1 MKKYI
6 LGLVVMVSLFSCDTK
21 EKEALQSKVDSL
33 SYQLN
38 VSKEAEALCNCK

>member
-6 LGLVVMVSLFSCDTK
+6 LGIVVMISLFSCDTK
-21 EKEALQSKVDSL
+21 EKENVALQSKVDSL

-38 VSKEAEALCNCK
+38 VSKESEAKLN